1 MIVRLIALS
10 ILWLTAAAPAWSQ
23 SWPQKPLRIMV
34 IAAPGGYPD
43 IAARILAAHLSPL
56 LGQPLL
62 VENRAGGGGNI
73 ASAAVAK
80 AAPDGYTLLLTG
92 NNHAVNPTLLPDP
105 GFDYEKDFAP
115 VSMISQATMI
125 VVTSPALGVKSVSEV
140 IALAKSR
147 PAKSLALFSGIVGT
161 PNHLSAELFAQMSG
175 VDFTFVTYKG
185 ISPALPDLM
194 SGQLHVAIISLPSVL
209 QMVKAGKLPGIAVT
223 RTTRSAFL
231 PDAPTVAE
239 SGLPGFDVNAW
250 VCILTTGG
258 TPRPV
263 VQRLNTEIRKAM
275 ATREAHNAF
284 MNQGTE
290 PWTTSPEDLEAYIRA
305 ETAKWRSVLKN
316 AKVRE

>member
-1 MIVRLIALS
+1 MMRLAL
-10 ILWLTAAAPAWSQ
+10 LLLFFVGTPVLAQ
-23 SWPQKPLRIMV
+23 SWPQKPLRILV
-34 IAAPGGYPD
+34 IATPGGYPD
-43 IAARILAAHLSPL
+43 IAARILATHLAPL
-56 LGQPLL
+56 LGQPVL

-105 GFDYEKDFAP
+105 GFDYDKDFAA
-115 VSMISQATMI
+115 VSMVSQATMI
-125 VVTSPALGVKSVSEV
+125 VLTSPTLQAKTVSEV

-147 PAKSLALFSGIVGT
+147 PAQSMALFSGIVGT

-185 ISPALPDLM
+185 FTPALADLL
-194 SGQLHVAIISLPSVL
+194 SGQLHVAIVSLPTVL
-209 QMVKAGKLPGIAVT
+209 PMVKAGRIPGIAVT
-223 RTTRSAFL
+223 RASRSVFL
-231 PDAPTVAE
+231 PDVPTVSE

-258 TPRPV
+258 TPRSV

-275 ATREAHNAF
+275 ALPEAHNAF

-290 PWTTSPEDLEAYIRA
+290 PWTTEPDELEAYIKT

-316 AKVRE
+316 ARVRD